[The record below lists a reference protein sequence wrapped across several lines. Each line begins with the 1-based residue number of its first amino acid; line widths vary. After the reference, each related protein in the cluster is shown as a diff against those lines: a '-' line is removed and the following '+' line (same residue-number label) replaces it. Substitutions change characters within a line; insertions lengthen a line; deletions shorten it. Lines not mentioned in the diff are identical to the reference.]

1 MIPKGWKE
9 GRVGDVIE
17 KLESGVSVNG
27 EDRPLEKGEKGVLR
41 VSSVTYG
48 VFDPNAAKAI
58 VKSDLGRSKC
68 SPRKDRVIISRSNTG
83 DLVGA
88 SAYVDK
94 DYPNLYLSDKLWQT
108 VPKPGI
114 SMRWL
119 SYVLAS
125 DHSRYLLSR
134 LATGTSGSMKNITKD
149 ELLSMRLSIPPYS
162 EQEKIAE
169 VICKWDEAICKVDSI
184 LNKKKKQ
191 RMVFCQEVVT
201 GKRRISSFV
210 CRSGFRSERYGNV
223 PLDWDFVDI
232 GSFSSQS
239 IKKNFEG
246 KDIPVLSC
254 SKHDGFVS
262 SLSYFNKKVYS
273 DDLSG
278 YKLIKRGEFGFPSN
292 HIEEGSIG
300 LQKVCDEGLVSPIYV
315 VFMID
320 GKKVDGDFLYSVLK
334 TDLYRQ
340 VFSASTNSSVDRRG
354 SLRWKEF
361 SDIKVALPP
370 LEEQKAIANVLA
382 VADAEIET
390 LQQRLDCLR
399 REKRALMQQL
409 LTGKRRVKVEE
420 EAVA

>member
-169 VICKWDEAICKVDSI
+169 VICKWDEAVCKVDSI
-184 LNKKKKQ
+184 LDKKKKQ
-191 RMVFCQEVVT
+191 RMVFCQ
-201 GKRRISSFV
+201 
-210 CRSGFRSERYGNV
+210 
-223 PLDWDFVDI
+223 
-232 GSFSSQS
+232 
-239 IKKNFEG
+239 
-246 KDIPVLSC
+246 
-254 SKHDGFVS
+254 
-262 SLSYFNKKVYS
+262 
-273 DDLSG
+273 
-278 YKLIKRGEFGFPSN
+278 
-292 HIEEGSIG
+292 
-300 LQKVCDEGLVSPIYV
+300 
-315 VFMID
+315 
-320 GKKVDGDFLYSVLK
+320 
-334 TDLYRQ
+334 
-340 VFSASTNSSVDRRG
+340 
-354 SLRWKEF
+354 
-361 SDIKVALPP
+361 
-370 LEEQKAIANVLA
+370 
-382 VADAEIET
+382 
-390 LQQRLDCLR
+390 
-399 REKRALMQQL
+399 
-409 LTGKRRVKVEE
+409 
-420 EAVA
+420 